1 MMLILNR
8 GIQGIN
14 SMIKLKEK
22 PFGQNFFKNGDRLLF
37 WNKKGRVPIL
47 FIKRREK
54 RESSLFEKSFVA
66 PFLIAILTKAR
77 G

>member
-22 PFGQNFFKNGDRLLF
+22 PFGQYFLKNGDRLLF
-37 WNKKGRVPIL
+37 WNKKGRTPIL
-47 FIKRREK
+47 VKKGEK
-54 RESSLFEKSFVA
+54 GQSYF
-66 PFLIAILTKAR
+66 
-77 G
+77 